1 MNDNLKGARLAVLA
15 AAFAAS
21 SYAFAADAP
30 SGSSGKAVA
39 ANDKVHCYGVTSC
52 KGMNDCKTT
61 ENACKGQGGH
71 SPIRGTQILRFQRSS
86 SRDVNRLAAIIALC
100 GHIHKRELSLPEKYP
115 QLPSHCYLGWINA
128 RYQNRSMR

>member
-15 AAFAAS
+15 AALAAS

-61 ENACKGQGGH
+61 ENACKGQGACKGH
-71 SPIRGTQILRFQRSS
+71 GFKGLKASEC
-86 SRDVNRLAAIIALC
+86 LAKGGVIGDL
-100 GHIHKRELSLPEKYP
+100 K
-115 QLPSHCYLGWINA
+115 
-128 RYQNRSMR
+128 